1 MFPTGLKIDR
11 DGLRYLDDKSL
22 IKDNL
27 LLDKRGLDL
36 DNKYYTYGYF
46 AIDSSLEYII
56 KYCYTTLTKGQSE
69 KYKEMLANLVRERR
83 TVRNTDLPI
92 GYFRERKKLAGLIIK
107 YYKDGISFD
116 KLLKEDLSLLSN
128 YYLHDE
134 DSIHNLFLLF
144 LDIVTNIEEMFD
156 NRIYYTDI
164 NPGNFILTDNRVKII
179 DFEPD
184 NVKFDERD
192 KRLKNIILLLY
203 VFINKTIANYKLEST
218 IRDNNAS
225 LGEVKVYIKKL
236 EDNVRL
242 LNGTTRTF

>member
-11 DGLRYLDDKSL
+11 DGLRYLDDKTL
-22 IKDNL
+22 IKNNL

-92 GYFRERKKLAGLIIK
+92 GYFRERNKLAGLIIK

-134 DSIHNLFLLF
+134 DIIHNLFLLF

-192 KRLKNIILLLY
+192 KRLRNIIWLLY